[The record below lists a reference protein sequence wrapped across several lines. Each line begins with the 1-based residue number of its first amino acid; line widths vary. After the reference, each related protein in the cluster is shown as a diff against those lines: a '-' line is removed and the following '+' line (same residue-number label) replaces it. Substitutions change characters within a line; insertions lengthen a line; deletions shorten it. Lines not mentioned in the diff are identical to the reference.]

1 MPVYAVKTVVGRE
14 EDVAELI
21 YANAKK
27 NDLEVFSVFVLPGIK
42 GFVFVEA
49 SSLDEVYMALRGL
62 YYIKGLI
69 KKEIPLEEIVSILK
83 KEEKEIEVKKGDI
96 VEIIAGPFKG
106 EKAKVIRVDSSRDEI
121 TVEIL
126 GAVIP
131 IPVTLKKDNVRVI
144 KK

>member
-1 MPVYAVKTVVGRE
+1 MPIYAVKTVVGRE
-14 EDVAELI
+14 EDVADLI

-83 KEEKEIEVKKGDI
+83 KEEKEVEVKKGDI

-131 IPVTLKKDNVRVI
+131 IPVTLKKDNVRVV

>member
-14 EDVAELI
+14 EDVADLI

-83 KEEKEIEVKKGDI
+83 KEEKEVEVKKGDI

-131 IPVTLKKDNVRVI
+131 IPVTLKKDNVRVV

>member
-131 IPVTLKKDNVRVI
+131 IPVTLKKDNVRVV